1 MSTYCLLKATALC
14 KGVVSKSLKIKLTEK
29 LKNKAFSILI
39 DETTDL
45 STNKLLAIVVRHYDA
60 EAEQVLDDLLALVE
74 VKNATGESLFTAV
87 EDKDLR
93 TYFRY
98 YKILNFNIVNIK

>member
-1 MSTYCLLKATALC
+1 MKATALC

-29 LKNKAFSILI
+29 LKNKPFSILI

-45 STNKLLAIVVRHYDA
+45 STNKLLAIVVRHYDI
-60 EAEQVLDDLLALVE
+60 EAKQVLDDLLALVE

-87 EDKDLR
+87 KGKD
-93 TYFRY
+93 
-98 YKILNFNIVNIK
+98 